1 MAGQSLLAILLH
13 LASHRRKLVL
23 MQGRRYWRVE
33 DLFAQAQA
41 DAKSPK
47 YRDAVLD
54 PAYTWREEKGKL
66 AIYRGD
72 KPVFAEPGSDLIT

>member
-1 MAGQSLLAILLH
+1 MH

-33 DLFAQAQA
+33 DLFAQAQG
-41 DAKSPK
+41 DSMSPK
-47 YRDAVLD
+47 HREAVID
-54 PAYTWREEKGKL
+54 PAYTWREEDGKV

-72 KPVFAEPGSDLIT
+72 KPIFAEPGSDLVT